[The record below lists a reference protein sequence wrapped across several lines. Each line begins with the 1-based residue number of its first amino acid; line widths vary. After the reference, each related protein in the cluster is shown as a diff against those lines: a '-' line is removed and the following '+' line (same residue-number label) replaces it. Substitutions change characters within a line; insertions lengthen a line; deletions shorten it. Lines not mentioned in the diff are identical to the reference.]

1 MKLRSVQILNFG
13 RSHKYKYYIWNVHLF
28 VQTTRERQSE
38 YNPSAHGEF
47 VVNTSLVEEDSPEIT
62 DLSGNDI
69 VLDKKRNHSE
79 KNTYIPNFNNCGN

>member
-1 MKLRSVQILNFG
+1 MYTSSYKQLENDNLSIIL
-13 RSHKYKYYIWNVHLF
+13 
-28 VQTTRERQSE
+28 
-38 YNPSAHGEF
+38 PAHWEF